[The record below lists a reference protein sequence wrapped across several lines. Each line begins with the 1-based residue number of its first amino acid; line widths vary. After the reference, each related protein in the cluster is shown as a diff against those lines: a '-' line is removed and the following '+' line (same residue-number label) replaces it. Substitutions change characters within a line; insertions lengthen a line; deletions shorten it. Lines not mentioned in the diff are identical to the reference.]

1 MPTSSTLN
9 VAIRFGEYAQ
19 KRQNTAAL
27 QNIAVPAHTFLA
39 LRFGVGWCSTAFR
52 CSKST
57 LNFHLSPHN
66 NNGVPSRGWH
76 SAPRDLPPA
85 QALARYSRRVQ
96 RFRRDAHLCDLI
108 AARGPSFTVA
118 KRFADLSCSVIN
130 ANYPRLPNIKN
141 KTLHFQTLRNDRWA
155 PMSRSQ
161 SAANSPSQTILGS
174 PAPAASGSNFDLLND
189 RSPGPLLWPP

>member
-1 MPTSSTLN
+1 MRGRHMPTNSTLN

-39 LRFGVGWCSTAFR
+39 LRFGVRWCSTAFR

-66 NNGVPSRGWH
+66 NNGVSSRGWR
-76 SAPRDLPPA
+76 SAPRDLTPA

-108 AARGPSFTVA
+108 AARGPSPSA
-118 KRFADLSCSVIN
+118 RFGMTHIHSCQEVR
-130 ANYPRLPNIKN
+130 RLI
-141 KTLHFQTLRNDRWA
+141 LLRY
-155 PMSRSQ
+155 Q
-161 SAANSPSQTILGS
+161 C
-174 PAPAASGSNFDLLND
+174 
-189 RSPGPLLWPP
+189 